1 MGEGGRI
8 ATRPPPAAPVGIPA
22 DQSILTR
29 LFDNRSGRV
38 IAVTRLMLAAA
49 FLLALWIDPNQPARS
64 SAAGYSILAG
74 YLVLAVALCLIAW
87 RSWWWDFRLAWPSH
101 VVDILAFLSAVF
113 FTEGVVEDFTSP
125 FLAFFAFLMLAA
137 TLRWGWRMTVATAVV
152 STVLYLF
159 VGLAMESQAI
169 ELDTLRFAR
178 RLVYMVVLSMIL
190 VWLGHQRRFQRVHRF
205 VEPPGAGDET
215 LPPLRDALRYAM
227 TQTDAQRGAIAWAD
241 DEEPQIELSV
251 IGLGCQAGRLSPD
264 VLPAETPFAAS
275 ARLFDSRRNRILLSG
290 PDGTFVAMS
299 GPVDDALA
307 HYCAITD
314 GLALPFEAVTGRGVV
329 LLTDIPGASADH
341 VAVAREVAREIGAGF
356 DRHSTLTLV
365 REGAVTRMRDA
376 VARDLHDTIAQSL
389 AGAALRLEGLRNWI
403 AGGGDPETEIQS
415 IKSAL
420 KGEQSQVRA
429 MIERLRRGESV
440 LPESG
445 VQSTIGPLLRD
456 LARYWGI
463 EATLDTSSGAV
474 MMPGWLAHELRQLV
488 REAVANAVRHGQA
501 RHIWVALEETGDALI
516 VTIADNGTGF
526 EDAGVRRPRSISE
539 RVAQLGGELHLM
551 TGADGTTLHL
561 SLPVRARQ

>member
-1 MGEGGRI
+1 
-8 ATRPPPAAPVGIPA
+8 
-22 DQSILTR
+22 
-29 LFDNRSGRV
+29 
-38 IAVTRLMLAAA
+38 
-49 FLLALWIDPNQPARS
+49 
-64 SAAGYSILAG
+64 
-74 YLVLAVALCLIAW
+74 
-87 RSWWWDFRLAWPSH
+87 
-101 VVDILAFLSAVF
+101 
-113 FTEGVVEDFTSP
+113 
-125 FLAFFAFLMLAA
+125 
-137 TLRWGWRMTVATAVV
+137 MTVATAVV
-152 STVLYLF
+152 STLLYLF

-389 AGAALRLEGLRNWI
+389 
-403 AGGGDPETEIQS
+403 
-415 IKSAL
+415 
-420 KGEQSQVRA
+420 
-429 MIERLRRGESV
+429 SV
-440 LPESG
+440 
-445 VQSTIGPLLRD
+445 
-456 LARYWGI
+456 
-463 EATLDTSSGAV
+463 
-474 MMPGWLAHELRQLV
+474 
-488 REAVANAVRHGQA
+488 
-501 RHIWVALEETGDALI
+501 
-516 VTIADNGTGF
+516 
-526 EDAGVRRPRSISE
+526 PR
-539 RVAQLGGELHLM
+539 
-551 TGADGTTLHL
+551 
-561 SLPVRARQ
+561 